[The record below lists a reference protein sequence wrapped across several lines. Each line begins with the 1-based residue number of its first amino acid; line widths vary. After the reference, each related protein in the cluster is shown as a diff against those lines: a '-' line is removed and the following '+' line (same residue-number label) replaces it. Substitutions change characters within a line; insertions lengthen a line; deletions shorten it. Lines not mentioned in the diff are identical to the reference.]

1 MSEGESAVA
10 GPERHPHRPAP
21 VDTEPSGRLD
31 EVLGLLDELTEVARV
46 SEGLFRGVEQVTGL
60 RAGEMYVLLAVS
72 HGANPVREVARRIG
86 KLDDAAGATVESL
99 IQRGLLA
106 RNHRDDSGDGLSAP
120 GFLHLTDQGAA
131 VLEQIEGVQVR
142 LLDTLVETLGE
153 QGVRGF
159 RATLQAITE
168 VWNSVASHAGHLELR
183 AGPP

>member
-1 MSEGESAVA
+1 M
-10 GPERHPHRPAP
+10 PEREGTVERHGPRLHRPAP
-21 VDTEPSGRLD
+21 IDTEPSGRLE

-60 RAGEMYVLLAVS
+60 RAGEVHVLLAVA
-72 HGANPVREVARRIG
+72 HGTSAVREVARRIG
-86 KLDDAAGATVESL
+86 ELDDAAGATVESL

-106 RNHRDDSGDGLSAP
+106 GNHRDDSRDDSSAA

-142 LLDTLVETLGE
+142 LLDTLVEALGQE
-153 QGVRGF
+153 GVRGF
-159 RATLQAITE
+159 RATLQAIAE

-183 AGPP
+183 VGPR